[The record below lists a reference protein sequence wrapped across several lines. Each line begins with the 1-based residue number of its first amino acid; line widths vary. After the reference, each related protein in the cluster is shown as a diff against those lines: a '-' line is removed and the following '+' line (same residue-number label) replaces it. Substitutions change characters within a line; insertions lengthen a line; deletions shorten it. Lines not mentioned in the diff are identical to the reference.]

1 MPNVLYSNW
10 YGVRDGRDL
19 MACRC
24 QRPYSTVLYCNRP
37 RRMHK
42 SVDRLVLKHGKVEQ
56 VVRISICANLSRV
69 VARRPCGHDLDG
81 MISRPCVGHQSAKA
95 TSYRRGAVSGCE
107 TRWDILKVDE
117 DGTSLRMGNL
127 WEHPKPTL
135 FCRPRQMVAYCC
147 HADVEQPTGKAG
159 L

>member
-117 DGTSLRMGNL
+117 ESRMAL
-127 WEHPKPTL
+127 AALPSAWAICRSTPPPPQKPTL
-135 FCRPRQMVAYCC
+135 FCRPPSP
-147 HADVEQPTGKAG
+147 DKW
-159 L
+159 